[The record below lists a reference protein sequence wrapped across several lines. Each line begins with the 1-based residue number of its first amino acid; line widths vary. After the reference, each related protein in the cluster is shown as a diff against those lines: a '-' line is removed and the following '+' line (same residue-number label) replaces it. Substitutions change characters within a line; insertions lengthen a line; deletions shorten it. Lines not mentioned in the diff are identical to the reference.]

1 MAESIGRDCG
11 IASGPIMI
19 ETPTLTAAPGM
30 ILLGAYAARSCP
42 VKTQNAFNPTVGM
55 ETAARDS
62 MENNEGLAELFDG
75 GGQFKTAV
83 IEQLIN
89 SCLSSVV
96 DLRRLSDCTRSE
108 QIEACLRAMTSGVD
122 VIIGGCLPV
131 DSEGHRVGYPD
142 LLVRGAD
149 RVDDSATYHPVEVKW
164 HKIIERAQPPHDAAE
179 PRTLRYSS
187 LDQPTPSAAHCVAGY
202 GLRIGSRTAD
212 FLQLAHYYRMLEA
225 SGFGPGQALVGVIGT
240 DDLFEAP
247 VLAWADLQE
256 LQVRAFSRSSPDGW
270 RLRSLVERYDH
281 EHAFRIKIA
290 AVAQL
295 QTGRPDHDPELLVR
309 PIVNKEC
316 SRCQWWEQC
325 LPQLDPDDVSLRIDK
340 APLDMR
346 EIATLRQHGITTI
359 TDLVDAELDQLLEWY
374 LPEVSHRGGAEGRIR
389 VATRRAG
396 MLLEGISFDRETVGP
411 IDVPQ
416 ADVEI
421 DLDIESSAD
430 GRVYLWGFL
439 VQHCGDSAPIYHEF
453 SQFDDLDDRTEAALA
468 ADAFT
473 WLRSVVETAPSV
485 AVFHYSG
492 YEIAKI
498 GELARR
504 EQHELLDWAAGYAEE
519 HFVDLLEIVKAH
531 YFGVSGLGLK
541 LMAGHVGFSWRDD
554 DPGGLNSQLWFAEAV
569 HGATN
574 EVRAQ
579 ARRRV
584 LEYNEDDVT
593 ATNQVRAWL
602 RAQ

>member
-42 VKTQNAFNPTVGM
+42 VKTQNAFNPTAAI
-55 ETAARDS
+55 ETAAGDS

-75 GGQFKTAV
+75 GGHFKTAV

-89 SCLSSVV
+89 SCVSPVV
-96 DLRRLSDCTRSE
+96 DLRPLSDCTRSE
-108 QIEACLRAMTSGVD
+108 QIEACVRAMTSGAD

-131 DSEGHRVGYPD
+131 DCEGHRVGYPD

-149 RVDDSATYHPVEVKW
+149 RADDSVTYHPVEVKW
-164 HKIIERAQPPHDAAE
+164 YKIIERAQPPHDAVE
-179 PRTLRYSS
+179 PRTLRYSA

-202 GLRIGSRTAD
+202 GLRTGSRTAD

-240 DDLFEAP
+240 DDLFETP

-270 RLRSLVERYDH
+270 RLRSLLERYDH

-325 LPQLDPDDVSLRIDK
+325 LPRLDPDDVSLRIDK

-411 IDVPQ
+411 IEVPQ

-439 VQHCGDSAPIYHEF
+439 VQQCGDSAPIYHEF

-485 AVFHYSG
+485 SVFHYSG

>member
-1 MAESIGRDCG
+1 
-11 IASGPIMI
+11 
-19 ETPTLTAAPGM
+19 
-30 ILLGAYAARSCP
+30 
-42 VKTQNAFNPTVGM
+42 
-55 ETAARDS
+55 
-62 MENNEGLAELFDG
+62 
-75 GGQFKTAV
+75 
-83 IEQLIN
+83 
-89 SCLSSVV
+89 
-96 DLRRLSDCTRSE
+96 
-108 QIEACLRAMTSGVD
+108 
-122 VIIGGCLPV
+122 
-131 DSEGHRVGYPD
+131 
-142 LLVRGAD
+142 
-149 RVDDSATYHPVEVKW
+149 
-164 HKIIERAQPPHDAAE
+164 
-179 PRTLRYSS
+179 
-187 LDQPTPSAAHCVAGY
+187 
-202 GLRIGSRTAD
+202 
-212 FLQLAHYYRMLEA
+212 MLEA
-225 SGFGPGQALVGVIGT
+225 CGFGPGQALVGVIGT
-240 DDLFEAP
+240 DDLFETP
-247 VLAWADLQE
+247 VLAWADLQD

-270 RLRSLVERYDH
+270 RLRSLLERYDH

-411 IDVPQ
+411 IEVPQ

-439 VQHCGDSAPIYHEF
+439 VQQCGDSAPIYHEF
-453 SQFDDLDDRTEAALA
+453 SQFDDLDDRAEAALA

-485 AVFHYSG
+485 SVFHYSG

-504 EQHELLDWAAGYAEE
+504 EHHELLDWAAGYAEE

>member
-1 MAESIGRDCG
+1 
-11 IASGPIMI
+11 MI
-19 ETPTLTAAPGM
+19 EIPTVSAPPGT

-42 VKTQNAFNPTVGM
+42 VKTQNAFDPTVALTNLADG
-55 ETAARDS
+55 DLVQ
-62 MENNEGLAELFDG
+62 NNERLAELFDG
-75 GGQFKTAV
+75 GGQFKAAV
-83 IEQLIN
+83 LEQLIK
-89 SCLSSVV
+89 SCLDHVV
-96 DLRRLSDCTRSE
+96 DLRPMSDDTRAR
-108 QIEACLRAMTSGVD
+108 QIEACVQAMTSGAK
-122 VIIGGCLPV
+122 VIIGGCLPI
-131 DSEGHRVGYPD
+131 DRSGHRVGYPD

-149 RVDDSATYHPVEVKW
+149 KEDGSAGYHPVEVKW
-164 HKIIERAQPPHDAAE
+164 HKIIERCQLPMDDAAE
-179 PRTLRYSS
+179 PRVLRYST
-187 LDQPTPSAAHCVAGY
+187 LDRPAPHAANSASGY
-202 GLRIGSRTAD
+202 GLRIGSRGAD
-212 FLQLAHYYRMLEA
+212 FVQLAHYYRMLE
-225 SGFGPGQALVGVIGT
+225 SCGFAPSQPIVGIIGT
-240 DDLFEAP
+240 DDLFESP
-247 VLAWADLQE
+247 VLSWANLQQLE
-256 LQVRAFSRSSPDGW
+256 VRAFSRSSPEGW
-270 RLRSLVERYDH
+270 RLRNLLERYDH

-290 AVAQL
+290 TVAQR
-295 QTGRPDHDPELLVR
+295 QTGRPDVDPELLVR

-316 SRCQWWEQC
+316 SRCQWWDHC

-389 VATRRAG
+389 IAARRAR
-396 MLLEGISFDRETVGP
+396 MLLDGTSFDRETIGP
-411 IDVPQ
+411 IDLPQ

-439 VQHCGDSAPIYHEF
+439 VQRSGDGGPVYHEF
-453 SQFDDLDDRTEAALA
+453 SRFDDLDDRAEAALA

-473 WLRSVVETAPSV
+473 WLRSVVDTVPSV

-492 YEIAKI
+492 YEVAKI
-498 GELARR
+498 SELARR
-504 EQHELLDWAAGYAEE
+504 EHDELLDWAAGYAEE

-541 LMAGHVGFSWRDD
+541 LMARHVGFNWRDD
-554 DPGGLNSQLWFAEAV
+554 DPGGLNSQLWFSEAV
-569 HGATN
+569 HGATA

-584 LEYNEDDVT
+584 LEYNEDDVA
-593 ATNQVRAWL
+593 ATNHLRAWL